1 MNKKVITGIL
11 GVVVLSSFLGFFGLK
26 NYSASNNQ
34 DFEHS
39 DFKIVEVVKNE
50 KYQQLSYFFSGSF
63 PIDLTKLNS
72 NNQNDVD
79 FLNSLPAI
87 YNTSDIQTIYSETYD
102 ENNNALYSLD
112 KKLQLGYFEQSL
124 DGTGLYKANFYDK
137 TKEYDLWLIED
148 KTQTLVENNDIDF
161 TKLDNYF
168 YDIDGRYIRY
178 TDITNLQDDEK
189 YVISFDKYAED
200 EEIDK
205 NNSWNFIPA
214 YSGNIYQQNEDG
226 TYSLKQELQTAD
238 LDTYNTLS
246 DIPKYKDTRK
256 IEEDIEESTEAT
268 EVIESTET
276 TEDTETIEGTE
287 TIVDTESTETIE
299 DTEGAEFNESTES
312 ISENSTEGIESDNKN
327 NTDSVSDSDIQEP
340 EKIKGSL
347 LVYELIDTNASSYA
361 FKSIF
366 SDKYTNPTV
375 RVITYNDLTK
385 NDIDDAD
392 LIYFNTSTEDT
403 IYSNEYTK
411 FNDSDDNIQDI
422 DVFTSEIAKAIIDK
436 LYDNKLIVIYG
447 SEFKKNALAHDKLSK
462 ADLVYALTNNTYASV
477 VKNGKLID
485 DRSLYDYLDSYDGN
499 LFDLYKTVP
508 TFTSAEDKA
517 SYETLARFNIKNVD
531 LAYDICKHGI
541 FDLVNDD
548 LLGNWKNDTLV
559 TKNDLTADAVGDSD
573 SVSYETAISYLLTE
587 EKGSGLGST
596 ARLLEI
602 EPCDDYTSDEYWNW
616 RMFGVAPYFTGSVEA
631 EKMNIDEFICKN
643 TDLLSAYD
651 IIFIGSNYNVSKQ
664 YTGWIVDDSVKKFS
678 TAVDYVQFGVVNEK
692 KSIPLEDLYKGDS
705 FNNVSISVKASD
717 HNHQSWQGNCD
728 SNNLH
733 EINVAYNTG
742 VFDIVANTTG
752 NYVITVNLGN
762 NVEFTFT
769 YIVLNT
775 NEIHPSFAT
784 DFVTRG
790 ENWLE
795 NTAVNWNGSLVTAS
809 DWRQYTS
816 KYLYKLNFDLD
827 TRTTYFKF
835 DTSSFKVDGQRD
847 YEFTKPNSWT
857 LSYYDKDLKF
867 IKSETRSDGIF
878 IPNKDAY
885 YVRVSFDYSNLSERK
900 IPYFWN
906 AGYRTIKLNSTW
918 SNDISS
924 ASWYYKVDDI
934 VDELNTYTV
943 IKPNEPVTID
953 LTEDG
958 LLPSRLTKFVNTLSS
973 DFIVDTS
980 VDGQV
985 TITYTGSIKNNW
997 ISLDYRG
1004 VEHNYSRPYT
1014 LGTIN
1019 LFIHD
1024 GNVKWSSKGGFPTKF
1039 NDSNMNGKI
1048 YYHVGDIT
1056 GGLTNT
1062 ATNYLGV
1069 VDDNLTTYN
1078 PDKTTRLQGND
1089 LTKKM
1094 YDKLVEYVE
1103 SGRALICSEDLYNE
1117 DESINIAG
1125 IDTSSW
1131 IYQLML
1137 NYNDK
1142 ILNDKNGVDFDF
1154 SYLENSTFNLEFS
1167 ELPLVYRDCTLF
1179 DFNDATKT
1187 VTFNPDVM
1195 DNWANGDEDFDYDS
1209 SDGGKTEYTYDE
1221 LGISSSSD
1229 KNTAFY
1235 VNKNDKS
1242 KKEVQLK
1249 FKIDTTSSYSGT
1261 YNVKFYSDNISDGI
1275 FDDSEELGIYS
1286 IRDENG
1292 SSYNK
1297 SNLVSGKTYT
1307 LKVKLADDFSGCLHW
1322 KLLVTRGDSE
1332 SIRGSYE
1339 SYCAFLPNERT
1350 RLDILQILPY
1360 GAVDITSPWTLGS
1373 LDKYP
1378 AFKELMDSNT
1388 DYDIHITGKTAEEFN
1403 TMDFSEY
1410 LVNDGDIKKT
1420 FAQMDMIIVG
1430 FGDWAD
1436 YIWSNDAIQ
1445 NMTGYINSGRAVLFT
1460 HDTGSFVNS
1469 DNPNLQIKNL
1479 DYRSNPKKLK
1489 NYYIN
1494 RYFRNLLGQDKYGVT
1509 LRDTLTGDDATL
1521 TQANASKADVKSLGA
1536 QSAEFLNIAKS
1547 HNKDLA
1553 YTLDSEQTS
1562 TYYDIE
1568 GLSDY
1573 SYTSTELGNPNI
1585 QKASCINRGQIVSYP
1600 YYIPDN
1606 INIAN
1611 THPQYYQ
1618 LDLEDPNLTVWYS
1631 LDHNGASSHSGQGY
1645 YYIYN
1650 RKNITYSGVG
1660 HSELYKN
1667 MSTFE
1672 WRLYFNTLVMA
1683 YRQTQGISLEI
1694 TDDYA
1699 EIYDDTVQVYADFAT
1714 NSWSFNK
1721 TRALYG
1727 DNDENTSESDIVD
1740 FNTYHLRVVNY
1751 ESTLDEKSDLY
1762 IRFGFKD
1769 DRENTNN
1776 WTYIARCTQDSG
1788 DFLAKNSET
1797 YTNYNL
1803 DPDMNFIF
1811 NKKGN
1816 HTFQIYF
1823 SPSGDFLHDFSSW
1836 VIKVEL
1842 VKIAENGITQIEDT
1856 KYFRLTKRMSY
1867 NIR

>member
-1 MNKKVITGIL
+1 MNKKVITSTL
-11 GVVVLSSFLGFFGLK
+11 GVVALSSFLGFFGLK
-26 NYSASNNQ
+26 NYSASNTQ

-63 PIDLTKLNS
+63 PIDLTNLDSS
-72 NNQNDVD
+72 NQDDVD
-79 FLNSLPAI
+79 FLNSLPAV
-87 YNTSDIQTIYSETYD
+87 YNTSDIRTVYSETYD
-102 ENNNALYSLD
+102 ENKNALYSLD

-124 DGTGLYKANFYDK
+124 DGTGLYKAIFYDK
-137 TKEYDLWLIED
+137 NREYDLWLIED
-148 KTQTLVENNDIDF
+148 KTQTLVENNNIDF
-161 TKLDNYF
+161 TKLDDYF
-168 YDIDGRYIRY
+168 YDIDGKYIKY
-178 TDITNLQDDEK
+178 TDISSLQDDEK
-189 YVISFDKYAED
+189 YVISFDKYADD

-205 NNSWNFIPA
+205 TNSWNFIPA

-226 TYSLKQELQTAD
+226 TYSLKQEIQTAN
-238 LDTYNTLS
+238 LDTYNALS
-246 DIPKYKDTRK
+246 DIPKYKDNK
-256 IEEDIEESTEAT
+256 KVE
-268 EVIESTET
+268 
-276 TEDTETIEGTE
+276 EDTEKSTEIVEPTEEPTEAIEITKD
-287 TIVDTESTETIE
+287 IESTETIE
-299 DTEGAEFNESTES
+299 STEAIDSTES
-312 ISENSTEGIESDNKN
+312 VSENSTESINNK
-327 NTDSVSDSDIQEP
+327 DSVSDSDLQEP
-340 EKIKGSL
+340 IKIRGSL
-347 LVYELIDTNASSYA
+347 LVYELLDTNASSYA

-375 RVITYNDLTK
+375 RVITYDDLTK
-385 NDIDDAD
+385 SDIDDAD

-403 IYSNEYTK
+403 IYSNEYIK
-411 FNDSDDNIQDI
+411 FNNSDETIQDI
-422 DVFTSEIAKAIIDK
+422 DVFTSEIGKTIMDK
-436 LYDNKLIVIYG
+436 LYDNNLIVVYG
-447 SEFKKNALAHDKLSK
+447 SEFKKNALEHDKLSK
-462 ADLVYALTNNTYASV
+462 TDLVYVLTNNTYASV
-477 VKNGKLID
+477 IKNGKLTD
-485 DRSLYDYLDSYDGN
+485 DKSLYDYLDSYDGT
-499 LFDLYKTVP
+499 LVDLYKTVP
-508 TFTSAEDKA
+508 TFTSAEDNA
-517 SYETLARFNIKNVD
+517 SYETLSRFNIKNVD

-548 LLGNWKNDTLV
+548 LLNNWKNDTLV
-559 TKNDLTADAVGDSD
+559 TKNDLTADAVEDLDSI
-573 SVSYETAISYLLTE
+573 SYETAINYLLTE

-602 EPCDDYTSDEYWNW
+602 EPCDDYTSDDYWNW

-664 YTGWIVDDSVKKFS
+664 YTGWIVDDSIKKFS
-678 TAVDYVQFGVVNEK
+678 TAVDYVQFGVTNEN
-692 KSIPLEDLYKGDS
+692 KSISLEDLYKGDS
-705 FNNVSISVKASD
+705 FDNISISAKASD
-717 HNHQSWQGNCD
+717 HNHQSWQGDCNS
-728 SNNLH
+728 SNLN
-733 EINVAYNTG
+733 EINVSYNSG
-742 VFDIVANTTG
+742 IFDITANTTG
-752 NYVITVNLGN
+752 TYIITVSLDNS
-762 NVEFTFT
+762 VEFTFT
-769 YIVLNT
+769 YIVLNS
-775 NEIHPSFAT
+775 NEIHPSFASS
-784 DFVTRG
+784 FVTDKN
-790 ENWLE
+790 NWLK
-795 NTAVNWNGSLVTAS
+795 NTVVNWDGSLVVAS

-827 TRTTYFKF
+827 TRTTYFKLS
-835 DTSSFKVDGQRD
+835 TSSFKVDGQTNN
-847 YEFTKPNSWT
+847 EFTKPNSWT
-857 LSYYDKDLKF
+857 LSYYDKDLNF
-867 IKSETRSDGIF
+867 IKSETKSDGIF
-878 IPNKDAY
+878 EPNKDAA
-885 YVRVSFDYSNLSERK
+885 YVRVSFDYSNLSEWK
-900 IPYFWN
+900 MPYFWS
-906 AGYRTIKLNSTW
+906 AKYKTIQLKSTW
-918 SNDISS
+918 SADT
-924 ASWYYKVDDI
+924 ASTSWSYDLDDI

-958 LLPSRLTKFVNTLSS
+958 VLPARTIKFINSLSD
-973 DFIVDTS
+973 DFNIDNS
-980 VDGQV
+980 IQGQI
-985 TITYTGSIKNNW
+985 TITYIGTVVNNW

-1004 VEHNYSRPYT
+1004 TSYYGTPYT
-1014 LGTIN
+1014 SGTIN
-1019 LFIHD
+1019 LFVFD
-1024 GNVKWSSKGGFPTKF
+1024 NNAKWSSKGGFPTKF

-1048 YYHVGDIT
+1048 YYHVGDT
-1056 GGLTNT
+1056 TDGLTNT
-1062 ATNYLGV
+1062 STNYLGA

-1094 YDKLVEYVE
+1094 YNKLVEYIE

-1117 DESINIAG
+1117 DGSINIAG

-1131 IYQLML
+1131 IYQLMN

-1142 ILNDKNGVDFDF
+1142 ILNDKYGVDFDF
-1154 SYLENSTFNLEFS
+1154 SYLENSTFKLEFS

-1179 DFNDATKT
+1179 NFNDDTKT

-1195 DNWANGDEDFDYDS
+1195 DNWANGNEDFNYDS

-1221 LGISSSSD
+1221 LGISSGQD
-1229 KNTAFY
+1229 KNIAFY

-1249 FKIDTTSSYSGT
+1249 FKIDTTSSYTDT
-1261 YNVKFYSDNISDGI
+1261 YNVKFYSDSISDGI
-1275 FDDSEELGIYS
+1275 FDDSEELSIYS
-1286 IRDENG
+1286 IRDEDGN
-1292 SSYNK
+1292 SYNK
-1297 SNLVSGKTYT
+1297 SNLVSGKIYT

-1360 GAVDITSPWTLGS
+1360 GDENASKPWTLGS
-1373 LDKYP
+1373 LDNYP

-1420 FAQMDMIIVG
+1420 FAQMDMIIIG

-1436 YIWSNDAIQ
+1436 YIWSDDAIQ

-1469 DNPNLQIKNL
+1469 DSPSLQIKNL
-1479 DYRSNPKKLK
+1479 DYNSDPQKLK

-1509 LRDTLTGDDATL
+1509 LRDTLTGDATGF

-1536 QSAEFLNIAKS
+1536 QSTEFLNITKL

-1573 SYTSTELGNPNI
+1573 LYTSTELSNPNI

-1606 INIAN
+1606 ITIAN

-1631 LDHNGASSHSGQGY
+1631 LDHDGASNHSGQGY

-1650 RKNITYSGVG
+1650 RKNVTYSGVG
-1660 HSELYKN
+1660 HSELNKD

-1672 WRLYFNTLVMA
+1672 WRLYFNTMVMA
-1683 YRQTQGISLEI
+1683 YRQTQGMSLEI
-1694 TDDYA
+1694 TDNNV
-1699 EIYDDTVQVYADFAT
+1699 EFVNDTVQVYNDFAT
-1714 NSWSFNK
+1714 DAFSGYSTK
-1721 TRALYG
+1721 LY
-1727 DNDENTSESDIVD
+1727 DTKDSASIVTPS
-1740 FNTYHLRVVNY
+1740 TYHLRVNNY
-1751 ESTLDEKSDLY
+1751 ESINETTDRLF
-1762 IRFGFKD
+1762 IRLSTEYSSSSWYGLAFMD
-1769 DRENTNN
+1769 TS
-1776 WTYIARCTQDSG
+1776 YG
-1788 DFLAKNSET
+1788 DFAKDNYSLCT
-1797 YTNYNL
+1797 KYNL
-1803 DPDMNFIF
+1803 DKINNFF
-1811 NKKGN
+1811 FDNRLN
-1816 HTFQIYF
+1816 YTFHINFRIRSDYLKDFQ
-1823 SPSGDFLHDFSSW
+1823 SGA
-1836 VIKVEL
+1836 
-1842 VKIAENGITQIEDT
+1842 VKIELIRISETGITQIEDT
-1856 KYFRLTKRMSY
+1856 KYFRVTKRMAY